1 MPGVKGF
8 VALLVIALLGCV
20 KPNTAPNVELI
31 EKEQWVEDRYVA
43 TQPKD
48 WAKSCEEVAANRVA
62 NAPEDTSPADREAI
76 RKAALEEC
84 RIERSE

>member
-1 MPGVKGF
+1 MPGTKIF
-8 VALLVIALLGCV
+8 VVLLVMALLGCV
-20 KPNTAPNVELI
+20 KPDTGPNVELI

-62 NAPEDTSPADREAI
+62 DAEDATTAADREAV